1 MFIFFQQRSCVSLP
15 WTLMQNLKKN
25 WSVVSKMTRSWSILT
40 WALES
45 LKNLHFFCYCAKYLM
60 FGLKNYRGI
69 IFHDTGGWCKIWR
82 KMDLWFGKWHEEYG
96 KFWPEHL
103 KVWKLGPWWDPF
115 AESIKCMSLKVTE
128 DMHDNE
134 ELTCH
139 FKIDIRNLINFDS
152 NTWKSKKFALQLA
165 PFTKVFNIWAKKS
178 TEELCLMALKID
190 AKSEGNLTCAFKNDM
205 RNLCKFV
212 WNEIN
217 E

>member
-60 FGLKNYRGI
+60 FALKKYRGI

-96 KFWPEHL
+96 KFWPGHL

-115 AESIKCMSLKVTE
+115 AQSIKCMSLK
-128 DMHDNE
+128 
-134 ELTCH
+134 
-139 FKIDIRNLINFDS
+139 F
-152 NTWKSKKFALQLA
+152 
-165 PFTKVFNIWAKKS
+165 
-178 TEELCLMALKID
+178 TEELYSWQWGIDLSFQNWHKEFDKFWLEHLEIYKIC
-190 AKSEGNLTCAFKNDM
+190 SSNSSFYQS
-205 RNLCKFV
+205 
-212 WNEIN
+212 I
-217 E
+217 